1 MSGGAEKDVEWV
13 VVRQVAYPHE
23 AHLMRSILA
32 GHGIEA
38 IVPEPYLLHV
48 EPAYSLAIGGV
59 RVMVR
64 HEDAAAAVE
73 LLQDFVTAKTIGAP
87 TWFI

>member
-1 MSGGAEKDVEWV
+1 MSGGADSAETWV

-38 IVPEPYLLHV
+38 IVPEPYLIGV
-48 EPAYSLAIGGV
+48 QPAYSLAVGGV
-59 RVMVR
+59 RVLVR
-64 HEDAAAAVE
+64 TRNAARPCGCCR
-73 LLQDFVTAKTIGAP
+73 TS
-87 TWFI
+87 

>member
-1 MSGGAEKDVEWV
+1 MSNVEWV

-38 IVPEPYLLHV
+38 MVPEPYLIGV
-48 EPAYSLAIGGV
+48 QPAYSLAVGGV
-59 RVMVR
+59 RVLVKE
-64 HEDAAAAVE
+64 EDREEAIR
-73 LLQDFVTAKTIGAP
+73 LLQDFITAATIGAP
-87 TWFI
+87 GP

>member
-1 MSGGAEKDVEWV
+1 MSNTEWV

-38 IVPEPYLLHV
+38 MVPEPYLIGV
-48 EPAYSLAIGGV
+48 QPAYSLALGGV
-59 RVMVR
+59 RVLVKE
-64 HEDAAAAVE
+64 EDREAAIR
-73 LLQDFVTAKTIGAP
+73 LLQEFITAATIGAP
-87 TWFI
+87 GL

>member
-1 MSGGAEKDVEWV
+1 MTNDAGWV

-38 IVPEPYLLHV
+38 LVPEPYLV
-48 EPAYSLAIGGV
+48 GVQPAYSLAVGGV
-59 RVMVR
+59 RVLVR
-64 HEDAAAAVE
+64 GRGPEEAIS
-73 LLQDFVTAKTIGAP
+73 LLQDFVTAGTIGAP
-87 TWFI
+87 

>member
-1 MSGGAEKDVEWV
+1 MADEWV

-38 IVPEPYLLHV
+38 VVPEPYLLGV
-48 EPAYSLAIGGV
+48 QPAYSLAIGGV

-64 HEDAAAAVE
+64 AEDAQLAAE
-73 LLQDFVTAKTIGAP
+73 LLEDFITAATIGAP
-87 TWFI
+87 AP

>member
-1 MSGGAEKDVEWV
+1 MSNAGWV

-38 IVPEPYLLHV
+38 MVPEPYLLGV
-48 EPAYSLAIGGV
+48 QPAFSLAVGGV
-59 RVMVR
+59 RVLVKE
-64 HEDAAAAVE
+64 EDPRGGDPPAR
-73 LLQDFVTAKTIGAP
+73 
-87 TWFI
+87 

>member
-1 MSGGAEKDVEWV
+1 MSDDAWV

-38 IVPEPYLLHV
+38 IVPEPHLLNV
-48 EPAYSLAIGGV
+48 QPAYSLAIGGV
-59 RVMVR
+59 RVFVK
-64 HEDAAAAVE
+64 AADRDEAIR
-73 LLQDFVTAKTIGAP
+73 LLQDFVTASTIGAP
-87 TWFI
+87 GP